1 MTKDINELLRWKPLI
16 NMLKDKCPLTTSN
29 GYDVY
34 DIGLDDIGYCYDDR
48 NVRVNC
54 TLKNRTFGEPF
65 IVQLYINLE
74 LLTRLSRVPGELLE
88 FHYIY
93 RTIYKL
99 MEKHI
104 GTHTLDNL

>member
-1 MTKDINELLRWKPLI
+1 MTQDINELLRWKPLI
-16 NMLKDKCPLTTSN
+16 DMLKDKCPLTTSN

-54 TLKNRTFGEPF
+54 TLKNRTFGKPF

-104 GTHTLDNL
+104 GTQTLNNL